1 MVTTKQPSLL
11 GTGMYPLSRAARLV
25 GEEARTVRRW
35 VKGYVWKHGDGH
47 RASEPL
53 WPLQYVGD
61 DQLGSEQVLGF
72 NDLLE
77 LRTVA
82 RFVKLGVSL
91 HVIRATIE
99 VARGYLGDYP
109 LQSRRFVTDGR
120 RIFMEAVERVNED
133 PKLLDVRERQYAIGD
148 IIRPSLLDGIE
159 FGQSDNAVRWFPVPK
174 KRVIVLDPQVQF
186 GEPIVADG
194 GVPTDTLAA
203 AFKADGEDAGR
214 VARLYRVKLQ
224 EVKAAVAFEHQM
236 ALRMAA

>member
-1 MVTTKQPSLL
+1 
-11 GTGMYPLSRAARLV
+11 MYPLPRAARLV
-25 GEEARTVRRW
+25 GEDVRTVRRW
-35 VKGYVWKHGDGH
+35 LKGYSWKHSDGH
-47 RASEPL
+47 KTSGPL
-53 WPLQYVGD
+53 WPLQYAAD
-61 DQLGSEQVLGF
+61 DELGREQVLGF

-82 RFVKLGVSL
+82 RFVELGVSL

-109 LQSRRFVTDGR
+109 LHSRRFVTDGR

-133 PKLLDVRERQYAIGD
+133 PKLLDVRGRQYALGD

-159 FGQSDNAVRWFPVPK
+159 FGNADDALRWFPVPK
-174 KRVIVLDPQVQF
+174 KRLIVLDPQLQF

-203 AFKADGEDAGR
+203 AFKAEGEDVNR
-214 VARLYRVKLQ
+214 VARLYRVKPQ
-224 EVKAAVAFEHQM
+224 EVKAAVAFERRM
-236 ALRMAA
+236 ALPMAA